1 MGATAF
7 LIFLMPSTRK
17 NLFTLNIGAVLIY
30 FSVYFEKG
38 ITLIIPGFTPDTLGQ
53 YYFYAPSANEI
64 RVAVMIFSGGAIL
77 FTFLCKIAI
86 AILFEGF
93 SFESLK
99 KKRIKMEEESPIENV
114 NIEVSNS

>member
-1 MGATAF
+1 MGMIAF
-7 LIFLMPSTRK
+7 LIFLVPKTRK

-53 YYFYAPSANEI
+53 YYFYTPSVNEI
-64 RVAVMIFSGGAIL
+64 RTAIMIFSGGAIL

-93 SFESLK
+93 SIESLRK
-99 KKRIKMEEESPIENV
+99 KKVIVADTNPHESVI
-114 NIEVSNS
+114 